1 MSRKGFFFWWWWALL
16 GLAAIGGIALL
27 EAIT

>member
-1 MSRKGFFFWWWWALL
+1 MSRKGFFFWWVWALL

-27 EAIT
+27 QAII